1 VGETTEEL
9 TTDELRRDI
18 DDRRTAVSGTLEAI
32 GDRVSPGRMIE
43 RRRNRIIVWA
53 GNARDRVMGTAHDV
67 SNRMSDTAHAVTS
80 APADAVGTVRGNT
93 TGAPLVAGG
102 IAFGLGM
109 LVGTLLPTSRTE
121 RQLGQEAMRAVE
133 PLKTELREAGQEMVE
148 QLQEPVSAAVDDVKE
163 TAQQAA
169 HEVRQTADDAAAE
182 MRETPAG

>member
-18 DDRRTAVSGTLEAI
+18 DNRRTAMSGTLEAI
-32 GDRVSPGRMIE
+32 GDRVSPGRIIQ
-43 RRRNRIIVWA
+43 RRRNRMIVWV
-53 GNARDRVMGTAHDV
+53 GNARDRVMGTAH
-67 SNRMSDTAHAVTS
+67 AVTS
-80 APADAVGTVRGNT
+80 APADTVDTVRGST

-109 LVGTLLPTSRTE
+109 LVGTLIPTSRTE
-121 RQLGQEAMRAVE
+121 RQLSQEAMRAVE
-133 PLKTELREAGQEMVE
+133 PLKTELQEAGQEMVE
-148 QLQEPVSAAVDDVKE
+148 QLKEPVSAAVDDVKE

-169 HEVRQTADDAAAE
+169 HEVRQSADDAAAE